1 MFTPS
6 FLIIV
11 YKSAT
16 VYSVS
21 VELLDMCVSSAYRPN
36 VRRLSAVLWSH
47 TDNQVLSGLVIL
59 MLFLANL
66 SLENI

>member
-11 YKSAT
+11 YKSAM

-21 VELLDMCVSSAYRPN
+21 IELLDVCVKCTSPKCA
-36 VRRLSAVLWSH
+36 RLYAVLWLH
-47 TDNQVLSGLVIL
+47 TDIQVLSRLVIL
-59 MLFLANL
+59 TLFLANL